1 MIIIK
6 PTLLHNEQSISWG
19 QRGVEQE
26 RGAKV
31 VCGHY
36 LNHGVEEILMAMM
49 MMMLVLMIMKDE
61 DDEL

>member
-1 MIIIK
+1 MMIIIK

-31 VCGHY
+31 VCGHRAI
-36 LNHGVEEILMAMM
+36 NIAPNQRHDDDDDNFVMMAMI
-49 MMMLVLMIMKDE
+49 MLMN
-61 DDEL
+61 